1 MPRLDGKIVVIT
13 GSAGGIGRHVA
24 KTYAEAGASV
34 VVADVKP
41 LNTVSAELKA
51 LGAEHLAVPTDVSDP
66 GSARQ
71 LMDRTVERFGRID
84 VLHNNAAIVTH
95 FHWGIPHWPRI
106 RDLEPDFW
114 NRVIQTNLG
123 GTFLCSKYALPY
135 MEAQRSGHIVNT
147 MGDSDPRRVGAA
159 PYSVSKHAILRFTQ
173 FLAEEEREYGICV
186 VAMSPGGR
194 IATEEASPEAQAQW
208 PGVESVGD
216 RYVYAAQ
223 ADLGLSGHLVEV
235 EDGELAIAT
244 LGQGPS
250 RD

>member
-1 MPRLDGKIVVIT
+1 MPRLDGKVVVIT

-24 KTYAEAGASV
+24 RTYAEAGAAV

-41 LNTVSAELKA
+41 LEAVAAELKTV
-51 LGAEHLAVPTDVSDP
+51 GAEHLTVPTDVSDP
-66 GSARQ
+66 AAVQ
-71 LMDRTVERFGRID
+71 ELMDRAVGRFGRID
-84 VLHNNAAIVTH
+84 LLHNNAAIVTH
-95 FHWGIPHWPRI
+95 FHWGIPHWPRL

-123 GTFLCSKYALPY
+123 GTFLCSKYVLPF
-135 MEAQRSGHIVNT
+135 METQRSGHIINT

-159 PYSVSKHAILRFTQ
+159 PYSVSKHAILRLTA

-194 IATEEASPEAQAQW
+194 IATEEASAEAQAQW
-208 PGVESVGD
+208 PGVASVGD
-216 RYVYAAQ
+216 RYVWAAQ
-223 ADLGLSGHLVEV
+223 AELALSGHLIAV
-235 EDGELAIAT
+235 EDGELVVASP
-244 LGQGPS
+244 GDGPS

>member
-1 MPRLDGKIVVIT
+1 MPRLDGKVVVIT
-13 GSAGGIGRHVA
+13 GSASGIGRHVA
-24 KTYAEAGASV
+24 KTYAQAGAAIV
-34 VVADVKP
+34 VTDVKP
-41 LNTVSAELKA
+41 LATIAGELKG

-66 GSARQ
+66 DAVRE
-71 LMDRTVERFGRID
+71 LMHRAVERFGRID

-95 FHWGIPHWPRI
+95 FHWGIPHWPRL

-123 GTFLCSKYALPY
+123 GTFLCSKYALPV
-135 MEAQRSGHIVNT
+135 MEAQRSGHIINT

-159 PYSVSKHAILRFTQ
+159 PYSVSKHAILRLTQ
-173 FLAEEEREYGICV
+173 FLAEEERAYGICV

-194 IATEEASPEAQAQW
+194 IATEDASAEAQTQW
-208 PGVESVGD
+208 PGVASVGD

-223 ADLGLSGHLVEV
+223 ADLDLSGHLVAV
-235 EDGELAIAT
+235 EDGELVIAP
-244 LGQGPS
+244 LGPGPS